1 MPRGSCFPKARGACV
16 QARRRARWS
25 MRTCILT
32 AERVETDMGIMVGAN
47 ARELEAI
54 DSMSNE
60 RPRTGVW
67 MILRAAAAR
76 CWLQESRDEI
86 AKLLGNVVFELGP
99 RSRLPVAGAGTG
111 TGAGGT
117 SIG

>member
-1 MPRGSCFPKARGACV
+1 MRAGVCQVCVRSSLCALRRSSAPQMEAQCGLAKRQFGFRKARGACV

-60 RPRTGVW
+60 RPRTGV
-67 MILRAAAAR
+67 
-76 CWLQESRDEI
+76 
-86 AKLLGNVVFELGP
+86 G
-99 RSRLPVAGAGTG
+99 
-111 TGAGGT
+111 
-117 SIG
+117 